1 MVEERTTQAR
11 TPSGDV
17 HTHTTVVTDEPR
29 RGGSG
34 WLIAVV
40 LLVALAIGIY
50 FLAGLSGREAAKDN
64 AIADAARDV
73 GNAAQNVGDA
83 AQDAARN
90 LENR

>member
-1 MVEERTTQAR
+1 M
-11 TPSGDV
+11 
-17 HTHTTVVTDEPR
+17 HTHTTVIADEPR

-34 WLIAVV
+34 SGWLVAVV